1 MSTVSLQMLYITSCT
16 DALMWYADRV
26 GQFVPLMNRL
36 PEGGWL
42 SQEPGGL
49 SNIVHK
55 LDAEEVTVFVSRP
68 KMGQWPHI
76 EPRHKLVHIVRKDVA
91 DRARAWAPPEPPKTS
106 DAKTERKA
114 LAEAEAFYAKHA
126 PGMPYEREPK
136 AQCRDACMLGS
147 CKGLGDCQEAR
158 AKRLADL
165 CKDFQAETEMLTAP
179 PHTTGQ
185 SRRLSAIEAAT
196 NIVLGF
202 GVSVVITALLL
213 PAFGHHVTL
222 GQNVAMTSVF
232 TVASFVRAYGLR
244 RLFNLFNS

>member
-26 GQFVPLMNRL
+26 GQFVPLMRRL
-36 PEGGWL
+36 PEGGWQ

-68 KMGQWPHI
+68 KMGQWPYVQ
-76 EPRHKLVHIVRKDVA
+76 PRHKLVHIVRDDVA
-91 DRARAWAPPEPPKTS
+91 ARAGPVSPDPEYPPGGERVAWPPGTG
-106 DAKTERKA
+106 
-114 LAEAEAFYAKHA
+114 
-126 PGMPYEREPK
+126 PQ

-147 CKGLGDCQEAR
+147 CKGLGDCQEAHT
-158 AKRLADL
+158 K
-165 CKDFQAETEMLTAP
+165 TP
-179 PHTTGQ
+179 PPTTGQ

-202 GVSVVITALLL
+202 AVSVVITALLL
-213 PAFGHHVTL
+213 PAMGHQVTL
-222 GQNVAMTSVF
+222 SENVAMTSVF

-244 RLFNLFNS
+244 RFFVWIEK